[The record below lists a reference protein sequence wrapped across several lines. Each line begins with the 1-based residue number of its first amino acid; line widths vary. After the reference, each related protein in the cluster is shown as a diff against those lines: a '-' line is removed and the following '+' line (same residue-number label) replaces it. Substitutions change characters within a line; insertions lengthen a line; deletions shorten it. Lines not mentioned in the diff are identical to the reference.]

1 MFVPV
6 VALRVREALRAC
18 DADVAR
24 VDCWTALRDIGVA
37 VRATCV
43 GVAVRVRDD
52 VRVRVVDSA
61 VVFIMRGWTTFCA
74 LRPATDVVL
83 LPLRLAFCTIFPVRD
98 CSVASLVVLS
108 RTLVFDFVVFVV
120 REAVVWWCDC
130 VFFLSAVVVCLRVA
144 DCVWVVVRRVAARA
158 VSGPSSAT
166 AA

>member
-6 VALRVREALRAC
+6 VALRAREALRAR

-24 VDCWTALRDIGVA
+24 ADCWMALRDIGVA

-43 GVAVRVRDD
+43 GVA

-98 CSVASLVVLS
+98 CSVASLVALS
-108 RTLVFDFVVFVV
+108 RTLVFDFVAFVV
-120 REAVVWWCDC
+120 REAVVCWCDC

-144 DCVWVVVRRVAARA
+144 DWVWVVVRRVAARA
-158 VSGPSSAT
+158 VSGTSSAT